1 MSRYLTALLAS
12 SVAVNCN
19 AGRFRQQTSNLKSGI
34 DDFSTPTL
42 HVPQSTLPDF
52 LSLDESLD
60 ESASAAHASIKIMGH
75 DGDHLPEGHA
85 PGGSYNPD
93 LTLHDFLHMDDGNE
107 NKLKSIGESLAS
119 GTAEILLAMFE
130 HQGTAHKL
138 HDLARD
144 SSGHKLATSFI
155 DMSVLEEH
163 GLSQHELV
171 TVHAV
176 AGSMNERIFEQ
187 LKRGGPAG
195 GDAHCPSKPEI
206 GEEGGSG
213 FIADAVSSDKGASD
227 KYLVDVQKP
236 TNYDP
241 R

>member
-1 MSRYLTALLAS
+1 MRNRRISGPARQKWGEPKDLRRDWRWESRDSTE
-12 SVAVNCN
+12 N
-19 AGRFRQQTSNLKSGI
+19 QT
-34 DDFSTPTL
+34 
-42 HVPQSTLPDF
+42 
-52 LSLDESLD
+52 
-60 ESASAAHASIKIMGH
+60 
-75 DGDHLPEGHA
+75 
-85 PGGSYNPD
+85 
-93 LTLHDFLHMDDGNE
+93 DGNE
-107 NKLKSIGESLAS
+107 NKLKSIGEGLAS

>member
-60 ESASAAHASIKIMGH
+60 ESASSAHASIKIMGH

-107 NKLKSIGESLAS
+107 NKLKSIGEGLAS

-176 AGSMNERIFEQ
+176 AGSMNERIFQ
-187 LKRGGPAG
+187 KLKRGGSAG